1 MTFLQSY
8 NERKKE
14 YKYGVDYID
23 FRYDNY
29 LLFIPLCRRALRLF
43 RYMPIDSFSKHINQ
57 HNCIIHHSRVEETD
71 YSGSE
76 WHYRQYVYYPYINEG
91 YYKCFLINLKKINN
105 KSRGGISRAFVS
117 FNFNPNTDDG
127 LQIHSAVYDGLGH
140 YYNLDKIHK
149 SKYFSKAN
157 SGTVLEKDKHFYRE
171 ELSPLLDKL
180 LNKMLESLNGK
191 FKYKIKQ

>member
-8 NERKKE
+8 NERKKK

-23 FRYDNY
+23 FRCEDY
-29 LLFIPLCRRALRLF
+29 LLFIPLCRKALRLF

-57 HNCIIHHSRVEETD
+57 HNCIIHHSGTEETD

-76 WHYRQYVYYPYINEG
+76 WHYRQYVYNPYRNEG

-117 FNFNPNTDDG
+117 FNFNPKTDEG
-127 LQIHSAVYDGLGH
+127 LQVHSAVYDGLGH

-149 SKYFSKAN
+149 SKYFSKTN

-191 FKYKIKQ
+191 FKYKVKA

>member
-8 NERKKE
+8 NERKRD

-23 FRYDNY
+23 FRCDDYM
-29 LLFIPLCRRALRLF
+29 LFIPLCRRVLRLF

-57 HNCIIHHSRVEETD
+57 HNCIIHHSGAEETD

-76 WHYRQYVYYPYINEG
+76 WHYRQYVYNPYINEG

-117 FNFNPNTDDG
+117 FNFNPKTENG
-127 LQIHSAVYDGLGH
+127 LQINSAVYDGLGH

-149 SKYFSKAN
+149 SKYFSKVN

-171 ELSPLLDKL
+171 ELSPLLDNL
-180 LNKMLESLNGK
+180 LNKMLESLKGK
-191 FKYKIKQ
+191 FKYKVKA